1 MANHSTAQPIAVPPL
16 FDPERG
22 TVVKEPDG
30 RGPGWWVGAPS
41 ALYDR
46 ERQRF
51 YLYYRQRRPLGEG
64 RGWRVGVAESAD
76 GVRFAEIWHAT
87 KEQFGSS
94 SIERSCI
101 LKRPDGAYRLYVSYV
116 AMPQNRWRIDL
127 LEAED
132 PRGWDPGR
140 RVTILEPEA
149 VDAEGVKDPVLFTVG
164 PRTYMLVPYGPR
176 ASVVP
181 GSTEEQLHG
190 TGNVFTIPRIKHPS
204 GLAVSEDGVRFD
216 WLGDATLPGGGW
228 DRQMARVSCVLH
240 TPPVFQVFYDGRTGE
255 GDIYEDKTGLCV
267 TLDLR
272 TFHKLTPDAPLLQS
286 PHGQGCLRYLEAVPV
301 GDRIFF
307 YYEYGRPDG
316 AHELRVHAVEG
327 LARPLR

>member
-1 MANHSTAQPIAVPPL
+1 MTNQAAAPPVPPL
-16 FDPERG
+16 FDPEQG
-22 TVVKEPDG
+22 AVVKEPDG

-76 GVRFAEIWHAT
+76 GVRFTEIWHAT
-87 KEQFGSS
+87 KEQFGST

-140 RVTILEPEA
+140 RVTILAPEA

-164 PRTYMLVPYGPR
+164 PRTYMFVPYGPR

-316 AHELRVHAVEG
+316 AHELRVHIVEG
-327 LARPLR
+327 HARQIR